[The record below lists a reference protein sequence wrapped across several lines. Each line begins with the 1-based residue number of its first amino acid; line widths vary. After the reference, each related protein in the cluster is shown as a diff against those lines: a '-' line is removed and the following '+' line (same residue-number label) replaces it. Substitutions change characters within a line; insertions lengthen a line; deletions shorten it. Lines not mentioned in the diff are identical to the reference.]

1 VAEARAAV
9 RVVEARAAV
18 MAVEARV
25 GDRAVEARAAAARAA
40 AARAAADWGLA
51 VAEALVMGVK
61 AKVEVVHL
69 VAGEVC

>member
-1 VAEARAAV
+1 
-9 RVVEARAAV
+9 

-25 GDRAVEARAAAARAA
+25 GVRAVAAWAAAAWAA

-51 VAEALVMGVK
+51 VAEAMVMGVK
-61 AKVEVVHL
+61 AKVEVVEV